1 MAESVTPE
9 TPAAEPTPA
18 EPAPAPASAE
28 PDASPPPPASDGT
41 PEAKAEAKADAPAS
55 GAADG
60 VSWQER
66 RMAQLEAR
74 NAELEAA
81 AAAKAEPAAPP
92 APVPGAK
99 PLKRE
104 FTEEEVNARARL
116 MAAQELRREAFD
128 NACNEVAQAG
138 LAVNKDFV
146 EKINGFQ
153 KFGGVTPTFLEAAV
167 ESGSGHQVLYH
178 LAGNLDE
185 AARLNALAPNKM
197 VAEITK
203 LAIKLGTAAAV
214 SKAPPPVDPIQPS
227 GGNGEGLSEN
237 LSTDE
242 WMKRRN
248 AEVER
253 KQKSAMMH

>member
-1 MAESVTPE
+1 MAEVVDPVV
-9 TPAAEPTPA
+9 EPTPPA
-18 EPAPAPASAE
+18 EAETPPAPSAE
-28 PDASPPPPASDGT
+28 PSSPPPASDGT
-41 PEAKAEAKADAPAS
+41 PEAQGAAPATPPAS

-60 VSWQER
+60 VTWQDR
-66 RMAQLEAR
+66 TLAAR
-74 NAELEAA
+74 DARIAELEAA
-81 AAAKAEPAAPP
+81 LVAKAEPAAPP

-153 KFGGVTPTFLEAAV
+153 KFGGVTPAFLEAAV

-185 AARLNALAPNKM
+185 AARLNALPANKM

-214 SKAPPPVDPIQPS
+214 SRAPPPVDPIQPS

-248 AEVER
+248 ADVER
-253 KQKSAMMH
+253 KQKAAMMH